1 MKSVVMRGDFMGD
14 RTGKKWS
21 REETIL
27 AFELYC
33 RTPFAKISKTNK
45 EIIKLANLLGRTPSS
60 FGLKMANLAHYDP
73 EIQKRKLSGMTHG
86 SKLDAEICAE
96 FAGNWE
102 ELSLEAVKI
111 LANKKGTTVEEI
123 LEIESEFANIPAG
136 EYRESRMKQRV
147 GQYFFRLAIL
157 NSYSNRCCITGMN
170 EPRLLVASHIKPWNV
185 SDEKTER
192 TNPQNGLCLN
202 ALHDKAFDRGLIT
215 INSNYEIIISSQLK
229 NTNMDQDT
237 KGWFMKYDHREI
249 IKPDKFLP
257 DPKFI
262 EYHNDVI
269 FQR

>member
-1 MKSVVMRGDFMGD
+1 MED

-33 RTPFAKISKTNK
+33 RTPFAKITKTNK
-45 EIIKLANLLGRTPSS
+45 DIINLAKLLGRTPSS
-60 FGLKMANLAHYDP
+60 VGLKMANLAHYDP
-73 EIQKRKLSGMTHG
+73 EIKKRKLSGMAHG

-96 FAGNWE
+96 FANNWE
-102 ELSLEAVKI
+102 ALSLEAEKI
-111 LANKKGTTVEEI
+111 LASKNEI
-123 LEIESEFANIPAG
+123 TIEKMLGIESEFANIPVG
-136 EYRESRMKQRV
+136 EYREAQMKQRV
-147 GQYFFRLAIL
+147 GQYFFRMVIL
-157 NSYSNRCCITGMN
+157 NSYAKKCCITGMN
-170 EPRLLVASHIKPWNV
+170 EPKLLIASHIKPWNV

-215 INSNYEIIISSQLK
+215 INKKYEIIISSQLK
-229 NTNMDQDT
+229 NTNMDQNT
-237 KGWFMKYDHREI
+237 KDWFMKYNHREI

-257 DPKFI
+257 DPRFI